1 MVLHP
6 FRTSFFIL
14 CSLHNSA
21 LHVQKQIFHIF
32 EYARG
37 WCNGNSRQ
45 FRQFYVSI
53 QLKQWSCKTRFVKG
67 KKQHRNEENCDNRW
81 FQSGISI
88 ATQDC
93 IAAWVSGV
101 FRTRGQKQPSVLQ
114 LQWLARGKKI
124 HHFWKEIQNILA
136 ESLSMGQYGDQ
147 SSQTP
152 RRWGH
157 SFDSTIQHERYH
169 KFARRNRQRSKW
181 LKNQLGRW
189 STSHKER
196 LRISLCRRL

>member
-6 FRTSFFIL
+6 FRTSFLIL

-21 LHVQKQIFHIF
+21 LHEQKQIFHIF

-45 FRQFYVSI
+45 FRQFYVSV
-53 QLKQWSCKTRFVKG
+53 QLKQWSYKTRFVKG
-67 KKQHRNEENCDNRW
+67 KN
-81 FQSGISI
+81 SI
-88 ATQDC
+88 AMKKIVIIGDSNQAFLLPLK
-93 IAAWVSGV
+93 IALLLGCPVFSGHEDKSNRAYCSSSDWPEV
-101 FRTRGQKQPSVLQ
+101 
-114 LQWLARGKKI
+114 KKI

-147 SSQTP
+147 SSQSFGKTP

-169 KFARRNRQRSKW
+169 KFGGW
-181 LKNQLGRW
+181 LRTDL
-189 STSHKER
+189 
-196 LRISLCRRL
+196 